1 MKKILFVG
9 ITALAMASCT
19 HDDYAPV
26 SKQEQYQA
34 VFEKEFGA
42 VNPNVNWGFT
52 PQQVFT
58 FDKDGKLIGTRGSDP
73 NANDWYK
80 YLTVPAPLTDAQ
92 KEVVRKWFQNN
103 PNPKG
108 LEVNWSDFFVQQ
120 VYKGGTNTE
129 GSKSLETYDILK
141 EDDTP
146 TGSKVTG
153 SNQMDW
159 LHCGNNSNVG
169 EHINN
174 FNNGN
179 ASETNVGEG
188 NNKFHKDRI
197 MYMKDYNT
205 TCFGF
210 HDSYGQTYYDN
221 SYVLIPGDIID
232 PIVAGMY
239 FVGFDYQMQ
248 KYDNGEIRVK
258 PDGYYSDW
266 IVRIAPG
273 LNAPGTAAMRVMVE
287 DIIDSNLTSVT
298 SSDWDFNDAVF
309 DVKFEDV
316 TIPGTQETNWQ
327 NHNQRQ
333 AVITLHAA
341 GGTKYLTIGGEGDKG
356 VEVHKALCVE
366 QSTMVNTVKDQ
377 GVTRPVAI
385 FRIPVADNV
394 NNANDIPVYVG
405 SQILEAKQG
414 KATQKF
420 CVPTDVR
427 WMQERQQVRK
437 TYKEF
442 KDYVENAVP
451 EEWYKIV
458 KGDKNDFRY

>member
-58 FDKDGKLIGTRGSDP
+58 FDENGKLIGTRG
-73 NANDWYK
+73 ANTEANQWYQ

-92 KEVVRKWFQNN
+92 KDVVRKWFQTHKK
-103 PNPKG
+103 PQG

-120 VYKGGTNTE
+120 VYKGRTNTE
-129 GSKSLETYDILK
+129 GSESPEIYNTLK
-141 EDDTP
+141 DGVP
-146 TGSKVTG
+146 TNTKVTG
-153 SNQMDW
+153 SDHMDW
-159 LHCGNNSNVG
+159 LACGS
-169 EHINN
+169 EESQYKDHINN
-174 FNNGN
+174 FNDGD
-179 ASETNVGEG
+179 AGDMNVGEG
-188 NNKFHKDRI
+188 NNKFHQDKI

-210 HDSYGQTYYDN
+210 HDSYGQTYYYD

-232 PIVAGMY
+232 SSVAGMY
-239 FVGFDYQMQ
+239 FVGFDY
-248 KYDNGEIRVK
+248 KTAKNENGEIRVN

-266 IVRIAPG
+266 IIRVVPG
-273 LNAPGTAAMRVMVE
+273 LNAPGTAKRVMVE
-287 DIIDSNLTSVT
+287 DIIDSDLKSVQT
-298 SSDWDFNDAVF
+298 SDWDFNDAVF
-309 DVKFEDV
+309 DVKFEY
-316 TIPGTQETNWQ
+316 NWKDG
-327 NHNQRQ
+327 HNQKF

-356 VEVHKALCVE
+356 VEVHKALGVE
-366 QSTMVNTVKDQ
+366 TGTMVNT
-377 GVTRPVAI
+377 GNGATRPVAI

-394 NNANDIPVYVG
+394 TNANDIPVYVG
-405 SQILEAKQG
+405 TQELTAQKGE
-414 KATQKF
+414 ATQKL
-420 CVPTDVR
+420 CVPTDVK
-427 WMQERQQVRK
+427 WMKERVQFINSYDQ
-437 TYKEF
+437 F
-442 KDYVENAVP
+442 KDYVNSNTP
-451 EEWYKIV
+451 DNWYESV
-458 KGDKNDFRY
+458 KNLGNLY

>member
-58 FDKDGKLIGTRGSDP
+58 FDENGKLIGTRGHDA
-73 NANDWYK
+73 NANQWYK

-92 KEVVRKWFQNN
+92 KDVVRKWFQNN
-103 PNPKG
+103 KNPQG

-120 VYKGGTNTE
+120 VYKGGTKTE
-129 GSKSLETYDILK
+129 GSQSLETYEILK
-141 EDDTP
+141 DGVP
-146 TGSKVTG
+146 TGNKVTG

-169 EHINN
+169 DHINN

-179 ASETNVGEG
+179 AGTKEVYEDE
-188 NNKFHKDRI
+188 NNKHQDQI

-210 HDSYGQTYYDN
+210 HDSYGQTYYDD

-239 FVGFDYQMQ
+239 FVGFDY
-248 KYDNGEIRVK
+248 KTAKNENGEIRVN

-266 IVRIAPG
+266 IIRVVPG
-273 LNAPGTAAMRVMVE
+273 LNAPGTAKRVMVE
-287 DIIDSNLTSVT
+287 DIIDSNLASVKT
-298 SSDWDFNDAVF
+298 SDWDFNDAVF
-309 DVKFEDV
+309 DVRFENV
-316 TIPGTQETNWQ
+316 NNQ
-327 NHNQRQ
+327 NY

-341 GGTKYLTIGGEGDKG
+341 GGTKYLTIGGQGTNG
-356 VEVHKALCVE
+356 VEVHKALGVE
-366 QSTMVNTVKDQ
+366 TGTMVNT
-377 GVTRPVAI
+377 GMGTTRPVAI

-405 SQILEAKQG
+405 AQELTAQQG
-414 KATQKF
+414 KATQKL
-420 CVPTDVR
+420 CVPTDVK
-427 WMQERQQVRK
+427 WMKERVQFID
-437 TYKEF
+437 TYENF
-442 KDYVENAVP
+442 KGYVNNGTP
-451 EEWYKIV
+451 EEWYERV
-458 KGDKNDFRY
+458 KNTENLY

>member
-58 FDKDGKLIGTRGSDP
+58 FDKDGKLIGTRGANP
-73 NANDWYK
+73 NSNEWAN
-80 YLTVPAPLTDAQ
+80 YLTVPTRLTDAQ
-92 KEVVRKWFQNN
+92 KEVVRKWFQTHKN
-103 PNPKG
+103 PQG
-108 LEVNWSDFFVQQ
+108 LDVNWSDFFVEQ

-129 GSKSLETYDILK
+129 GSQSPESYEILK
-141 EDDTP
+141 DGVP
-146 TGSKVTG
+146 QTGNKVTG

-159 LHCGNNSNVG
+159 LACGSNAKHG
-169 EHINN
+169 DHIYN

-179 ASETNVGEG
+179 G
-188 NNKFHKDRI
+188 DI

-210 HDSYGQTYYDN
+210 HDSYGDNHFENTYYYD

-232 PIVAGMY
+232 DSVKGMY
-239 FVGFDYQMQ
+239 FVGFDY
-248 KYDNGEIRVK
+248 KTAKFDNGEIRVN

-266 IVRIAPG
+266 IVRVVPG
-273 LNAPGTAAMRVMVE
+273 LNAPNAGMRVMVE
-287 DIIDSNLTSVT
+287 DIIDENLKVVK

-309 DVKFEDV
+309 DVRFEGWGND
-316 TIPGTQETNWQ
+316 
-327 NHNQRQ
+327 RC

-356 VEVHKALCVE
+356 VEVHEALGVE
-366 QSTMVNTVKDQ
+366 TGTMVNT
-377 GVTRPVAI
+377 GMGTTRPVAI
-385 FRIPVADNV
+385 FRIHVANNV
-394 NNANDIPVYVG
+394 DNANDIPVYVG
-405 SQILEAKQG
+405 SQILEANKG
-414 KATQKF
+414 AATQKL
-420 CVPTDVR
+420 CAPTSTR
-427 WMQERQQVRK
+427 WMQERQQLRK
-437 TYKEF
+437 TYNQF
-442 KDYVENAVP
+442 GGYVKNGTP
-451 EEWYKIV
+451 EDWYNKID
-458 KGDKNDFRY
+458 DKIDFRY

>member
-58 FDKDGKLIGTRGSDP
+58 FDKDGKLIGTRGANT
-73 NANDWYK
+73 NANEWGGYVE
-80 YLTVPAPLTDAQ
+80 VPEPLTEAQ
-92 KEVVRKWFQNN
+92 IQKVTTWFTNH
-103 PNPKG
+103 PKPQG
-108 LEVNWSDFFVQQ
+108 IAINWSDFFVQQ
-120 VYKGGTNTE
+120 VSSTEYGKNMDYLTCGTAE
-129 GSKSLETYDILK
+129 
-141 EDDTP
+141 
-146 TGSKVTG
+146 
-153 SNQMDW
+153 
-159 LHCGNNSNVG
+159 

-174 FNNGN
+174 FNHGDGSTNGN
-179 ASETNVGEG
+179 VCYWQDP
-188 NNKFHKDRI
+188 NNQNNRLYRSDKIQF
-197 MYMKDYNT
+197 MVNSST
-205 TCFGF
+205 ECFGYHESRGTF
-210 HDSYGQTYYDN
+210 NQQYNDK
-221 SYVLIPGDIID
+221 YVIIPGSMID
-232 PIVAGMY
+232 SSVAGMY
-239 FVGFDYQMQ
+239 FVGFDYNSS
-248 KYDNGEIRVK
+248 KGPNSPENIDA
-258 PDGYYSDW
+258 DGYYNDW

-309 DVKFEDV
+309 DVRFEGWGND
-316 TIPGTQETNWQ
+316 
-327 NHNQRQ
+327 RC

-356 VEVHKALCVE
+356 VEVHKALGVE
-366 QSTMVNTVKDQ
+366 TGTMVNTVKDQ

-405 SQILEAKQG
+405 SLILEAKQG

-437 TYKEF
+437 TYNEF
-442 KDYVENAVP
+442 KDYVRDDAP
-451 EEWYKIV
+451 KDWYKTV
-458 KGDKNDFRY
+458 KDKQNDFRY

>member
-34 VFEKEFGA
+34 VFEKEFGT

-58 FDKDGKLIGTRGSDP
+58 FDENGKLIGTRG
-73 NANDWYK
+73 ANPEANQWYQ

-92 KEVVRKWFQNN
+92 KDVVRKWFQTHKN
-103 PNPKG
+103 PQG

-129 GSKSLETYDILK
+129 GSESPEIYNTLK
-141 EDDTP
+141 DGVP
-146 TGSKVTG
+146 TNTKVTG
-153 SNQMDW
+153 SDHMDW
-159 LHCGNNSNVG
+159 LACGSNAKHG
-169 EHINN
+169 DHIFN

-188 NNKFHKDRI
+188 NNKFHNDRI

-210 HDSYGQTYYDN
+210 KDSYGDNHFENSYYYD

-239 FVGFDYQMQ
+239 FVGFDYKTA
-248 KYDNGEIRVK
+248 KYDNGEIRVY

-266 IVRIAPG
+266 IVRVVPG
-273 LNAPGTAAMRVMVE
+273 LNAPNAGKRVMVE
-287 DIIDSNLTSVT
+287 DIIDSNLASVKT
-298 SSDWDFNDAVF
+298 SDWDFNDAVF
-309 DVKFEDV
+309 DVRFEGWGND
-316 TIPGTQETNWQ
+316 
-327 NHNQRQ
+327 RC

-341 GGTKYLTIGGEGDKG
+341 GGTKYLTIGGQGANGK
-356 VEVHKALCVE
+356 EVHEALCVE
-366 QSTMVNTVKDQ
+366 TGTMVNT
-377 GVTRPVAI
+377 GNGATRPVAI

-394 NNANDIPVYVG
+394 DNANQIPVYVG
-405 SQILEAKQG
+405 AQELTAQQG
-414 KATQKF
+414 KATQKL
-420 CVPTDVR
+420 CVPTDVK
-427 WMQERQQVRK
+427 WMKERVQFID
-437 TYKEF
+437 TYEKF
-442 KDYVENAVP
+442 KGYVNNCTPEDWYTSVKNTENL
-451 EEWYKIV
+451 Y
-458 KGDKNDFRY
+458 

>member
-58 FDKDGKLIGTRGSDP
+58 FDKDGKLIGTRGANP
-73 NANDWYK
+73 NSNEWAN
-80 YLTVPAPLTDAQ
+80 YLTVPTRLTDAQ
-92 KEVVRKWFQNN
+92 KEVVRKWFQTHKN
-103 PNPKG
+103 PQG
-108 LEVNWSDFFVQQ
+108 LDVNWSDFFVEQ

-129 GSKSLETYDILK
+129 GSQSPESYEILK
-141 EDDTP
+141 DGVP
-146 TGSKVTG
+146 QTGNKVTG

-159 LHCGNNSNVG
+159 LACGSNAKHG
-169 EHINN
+169 DHIYN

-179 ASETNVGEG
+179 G
-188 NNKFHKDRI
+188 DI

-210 HDSYGQTYYDN
+210 HDSYGDNHFENTYYYD

-232 PIVAGMY
+232 DSVKGMY
-239 FVGFDYQMQ
+239 FVGFDY
-248 KYDNGEIRVK
+248 KTAKFDNGEIRVN

-266 IVRIAPG
+266 IVRVVPG
-273 LNAPGTAAMRVMVE
+273 LNAPNAGMRVMVE
-287 DIIDSNLTSVT
+287 DIIDENLKVVK

-309 DVKFEDV
+309 DVRFEGWGND
-316 TIPGTQETNWQ
+316 
-327 NHNQRQ
+327 RC

-356 VEVHKALCVE
+356 VEVHEALGVE
-366 QSTMVNTVKDQ
+366 TGTMVNT
-377 GVTRPVAI
+377 GMGTTRPVAI
-385 FRIPVADNV
+385 FRIHVANNV
-394 NNANDIPVYVG
+394 DNANDIPVYVG
-405 SQILEAKQG
+405 SQILEANKG
-414 KATQKF
+414 AATQKL
-420 CVPTDVR
+420 CAPTSTR
-427 WMQERQQVRK
+427 WMQERQQLRK
-437 TYKEF
+437 TYNQF
-442 KDYVENAVP
+442 GGYVKHGTP
-451 EEWYKIV
+451 EDWYNKID
-458 KGDKNDFRY
+458 DKIDFRY

>member
-58 FDKDGKLIGTRGSDP
+58 FDKDGKLIGTRG
-73 NANDWYK
+73 ANPEANQWYQT
-80 YLTVPAPLTDAQ
+80 LTVPDTLTDAQ
-92 KEVVRKWFQNN
+92 KDVVRRWFQNN
-103 PNPKG
+103 KNPKG

-120 VYKGGTNTE
+120 VYKGGTNP
-129 GSKSLETYDILK
+129 GSNSPEIYDILK
-141 EDDTP
+141 DGVPDKDRD
-146 TGSKVTG
+146 KVTG

-169 EHINN
+169 DHINN
-174 FNNGN
+174 FNRGDGGN
-179 ASETNVGEG
+179 MNVGEG
-188 NNKFHKDRI
+188 NNKFHNDKI
-197 MYMKDYNT
+197 MYMYDYNT

-210 HDSYGQTYYDN
+210 HDSYGDKYYDN

-248 KYDNGEIRVK
+248 KHDNGELEVR

-273 LNAPGTAAMRVMVE
+273 LNAPNAGKRVMVE
-287 DIIDSNLTSVT
+287 DIIDSDLKSVQT
-298 SSDWDFNDAVF
+298 SDWDFNDAVF
-309 DVKFEDV
+309 DVRFEGWGND
-316 TIPGTQETNWQ
+316 
-327 NHNQRQ
+327 RC

-341 GGTKYLTIGGEGDKG
+341 GGTKSLTIGGVGAKGKEVHEALG
-356 VEVHKALCVE
+356 VETG
-366 QSTMVNTVKDQ
+366 TMVNTVKDQ

-385 FRIPVADNV
+385 FRIPVAANV
-394 NNANDIPVYVG
+394 NNANLIPVYVG
-405 SQILEAKQG
+405 AQELTAQQG
-414 KATQKF
+414 EATQKL
-420 CVPTDVR
+420 CVPTDVK
-427 WMQERQQVRK
+427 WMKERVQFINSYDQ
-437 TYKEF
+437 F
-442 KDYVENAVP
+442 KVYVNSNTPDNWYESVKNLENL
-451 EEWYKIV
+451 Y
-458 KGDKNDFRY
+458 

>member
-34 VFEKEFGA
+34 VFEKEFGT

-58 FDKDGKLIGTRGSDP
+58 FDKDGKLIGTRGANP
-73 NANDWYK
+73 NSNEWAN
-80 YLTVPAPLTDAQ
+80 YLIVPTRLTDAQ
-92 KEVVRKWFQNN
+92 KDVVRKWFQTHKN
-103 PNPKG
+103 PQG
-108 LEVNWSDFFVQQ
+108 LKVNWSDFFVEQ

-129 GSKSLETYDILK
+129 GSHSPEIYNTLKDGVETQN
-141 EDDTP
+141 
-146 TGSKVTG
+146 KVTG

-159 LHCGNNSNVG
+159 LACGSDATPSS

-179 ASETNVGEG
+179 G
-188 NNKFHKDRI
+188 DI
-197 MYMKDYNT
+197 MYMYDYNT

-210 HDSYGQTYYDN
+210 HDSYGDNHFENTYYYD

-239 FVGFDYQMQ
+239 FVGFDYKTA
-248 KYDNGEIRVK
+248 KYDNGEIRVN

-287 DIIDSNLTSVT
+287 DIIDSNLASVQT
-298 SSDWDFNDAVF
+298 SDWDFNDAVF
-309 DVKFEDV
+309 DVRFEKRWV
-316 TIPGTQETNWQ
+316 PGTQENDW
-327 NHNQRQ
+327 HGHDKRY

-341 GGTKYLTIGGEGDKG
+341 GGTKSLTIGGVGANG
-356 VEVHKALCVE
+356 VEVHKAFDVE
-366 QSTMVNTVKDQ
+366 QGTMVNT
-377 GVTRPVAI
+377 GNGATCPVAI

-394 NNANDIPVYVG
+394 DNANDIPVYVG
-405 SQILEAKQG
+405 AQELTAQQG
-414 KATQKF
+414 EATQKL
-420 CVPTDVR
+420 CVPTDVK
-427 WMQERQQVRK
+427 WMKERVQFINSYDQ
-437 TYKEF
+437 F
-442 KDYVENAVP
+442 KDYVNSNTP
-451 EEWYKIV
+451 DNWYKSV
-458 KGDKNDFRY
+458 QNLGNLY

>member
-58 FDKDGKLIGTRGSDP
+58 FDKDGKLIGTRGADP
-73 NANDWYK
+73 SNNLWYK
-80 YLTVPAPLTDAQ
+80 YLTVPAALTDAQ
-92 KEVVRKWFQNN
+92 KDVVRRWFQTRQN
-103 PNPKG
+103 PQG
-108 LEVNWSDFFVQQ
+108 LEVNWSDYFVQQ

-141 EDDTP
+141 EDGTP

-153 SNQMDW
+153 SNHMDW
-159 LHCGNNSNVG
+159 LHSGNGETKYHIERFNAGDGSNTDVF
-169 EHINN
+169 ED
-174 FNNGN
+174 
-179 ASETNVGEG
+179 E
-188 NNKFHKDRI
+188 NKKHQDKI
-197 MYMKDYNT
+197 MYMKDCKTEY
-205 TCFGF
+205 FGF
-210 HDSYGQTYYDN
+210 HDSYGQTYYSD

-239 FVGFDYQMQ
+239 FVGFDYKMQ
-248 KYDNGEIRVK
+248 KHDNGKIEVK

-273 LNAPGTAAMRVMVE
+273 LNAPNAGKRVMVE
-287 DIIDSNLTSVT
+287 DIIDSDLTSVQT
-298 SSDWDFNDAVF
+298 SDWDFNDAVF
-309 DVKFEDV
+309 DVRFEKSWV
-316 TIPGTQETNWQ
+316 NGTPENNYQDGHHQ
-327 NHNQRQ
+327 KY
-333 AVITLHAA
+333 AIITLHAA

-356 VEVHKALCVE
+356 VEVHKALGVE
-366 QSTMVNTVKDQ
+366 TGTMVNT
-377 GVTRPVAI
+377 GNGATCPVAI

-394 NNANDIPVYVG
+394 DNANDIPVYVG
-405 SQILEAKQG
+405 AQELTAQQG
-414 KATQKF
+414 EATQKL
-420 CVPTDVR
+420 CVPTDVK
-427 WMQERQQVRK
+427 WMKERVQFINSYDQ
-437 TYKEF
+437 F
-442 KDYVENAVP
+442 KDYVNSNTP
-451 EEWYKIV
+451 DNWYKSV
-458 KGDKNDFRY
+458 QNLGNLY

>member
-34 VFEKEFGA
+34 VFEKEFGT

-58 FDKDGKLIGTRGSDP
+58 FDKDGKLIGTRGANP
-73 NANDWYK
+73 NSNEWAN
-80 YLTVPAPLTDAQ
+80 YLIVPTRLTDAQ
-92 KEVVRKWFQNN
+92 KDVVRKWFQTHKN
-103 PNPKG
+103 PQGQK
-108 LEVNWSDFFVQQ
+108 VNWSDFFVEQ

-129 GSKSLETYDILK
+129 GSHSPEIYNTLKDGVETQN
-141 EDDTP
+141 
-146 TGSKVTG
+146 KVTG

-159 LHCGNNSNVG
+159 LACGSDATPSS

-179 ASETNVGEG
+179 G
-188 NNKFHKDRI
+188 DI
-197 MYMKDYNT
+197 MYMYDYNT

-210 HDSYGQTYYDN
+210 HDSYGDNHFENTYYYD

-239 FVGFDYQMQ
+239 FVGFDYKTA
-248 KYDNGEIRVK
+248 KYDNGEIRVN

-266 IVRIAPG
+266 IVRVVPG
-273 LNAPGTAAMRVMVE
+273 LNAPGKAKRVMVE
-287 DIIDSNLTSVT
+287 DIIDSDLKSVQT
-298 SSDWDFNDAVF
+298 SDWDFNDAVF
-309 DVKFEDV
+309 DVRFEKSWV
-316 TIPGTQETNWQ
+316 NGTPENNYQDGHHQ
-327 NHNQRQ
+327 KY
-333 AVITLHAA
+333 AIITLHAA

-356 VEVHKALCVE
+356 VEVHKALGVE
-366 QSTMVNTVKDQ
+366 TGTMVNT
-377 GVTRPVAI
+377 GNGATCPVAI

-394 NNANDIPVYVG
+394 DNANDIPVYVG
-405 SQILEAKQG
+405 AQELTAQQG
-414 KATQKF
+414 EATQKL
-420 CVPTDVR
+420 CVPTGVK
-427 WMQERQQVRK
+427 WMKERVQFINSYDQ
-437 TYKEF
+437 F
-442 KDYVENAVP
+442 KDYVNSNTPEN
-451 EEWYKIV
+451 WYETV
-458 KGDKNDFRY
+458 KNSGNLY

>member
-34 VFEKEFGA
+34 VFEKEFGT

-58 FDKDGKLIGTRGSDP
+58 FDKDGKLIGTRGANT
-73 NANDWYK
+73 NANEWAN
-80 YLTVPAPLTDAQ
+80 YLTVPTRLTDAQ
-92 KEVVRKWFQNN
+92 KEVVRKWFQTHKN
-103 PNPKG
+103 PQG
-108 LEVNWSDFFVQQ
+108 LEVNWSDFFVEQ
-120 VYKGGTNTE
+120 VYKGGTKTE
-129 GSKSLETYDILK
+129 GSHSPEIYNTLKDGVETQN
-141 EDDTP
+141 
-146 TGSKVTG
+146 KVTG
-153 SNQMDW
+153 SNHMDW
-159 LHCGNNSNVG
+159 LACGSDATPSS

-179 ASETNVGEG
+179 G
-188 NNKFHKDRI
+188 DI
-197 MYMKDYNT
+197 MYMYDYNT

-210 HDSYGQTYYDN
+210 HDSYGDNHFENTYYYD

-239 FVGFDYQMQ
+239 FVGFDYKTA
-248 KYDNGEIRVK
+248 KYDNGEIRVN

-266 IVRIAPG
+266 IIRVVPG
-273 LNAPGTAAMRVMVE
+273 LSAPNAAKRVMVE
-287 DIIDSNLTSVT
+287 DLIDSNLASVKT
-298 SSDWDFNDAVF
+298 SDWDFNDAVF
-309 DVKFEDV
+309 DVRF
-316 TIPGTQETNWQ
+316 ETNWQ
-327 NHNQRQ
+327 NQKF

-341 GGTKYLTIGGEGDKG
+341 GGTKYLTIGGQGTNG
-356 VEVHKALCVE
+356 VEVHKALCVD

-385 FRIPVADNV
+385 FRIRVADNV

-427 WMQERQQVRK
+427 WMQERQQVKK
-437 TYKEF
+437 TYDEF
-442 KDYVENAVP
+442 KDYVRDDAP
-451 EEWYKIV
+451 KEWYKIV
-458 KGDKNDFRY
+458 KDKQNDFRY

>member
-58 FDKDGKLIGTRGSDP
+58 FDKDGKLIGTRGANP
-73 NANDWYK
+73 NSNEWAN
-80 YLTVPAPLTDAQ
+80 YLIVPTRLTDAQ
-92 KEVVRKWFQNN
+92 KDVVRKWFQTHKN
-103 PNPKG
+103 PQGQK
-108 LEVNWSDFFVQQ
+108 VNWSDFFVEQ

-129 GSKSLETYDILK
+129 GSHSPEIYNTLKDGVETQN
-141 EDDTP
+141 
-146 TGSKVTG
+146 KVTG

-159 LHCGNNSNVG
+159 LACGSDATPSS

-179 ASETNVGEG
+179 G
-188 NNKFHKDRI
+188 DI
-197 MYMKDYNT
+197 MYMYDYNT

-210 HDSYGQTYYDN
+210 HDSYGDNHFENTYYYD

-239 FVGFDYQMQ
+239 FVGFDYKTA
-248 KYDNGEIRVK
+248 KYDNGEIRVN

-266 IVRIAPG
+266 IVRVVPG
-273 LNAPGTAAMRVMVE
+273 LNAPGKAKRVMVE
-287 DIIDSNLTSVT
+287 DIIDSDLKSVQT
-298 SSDWDFNDAVF
+298 SDWDFNDAVF
-309 DVKFEDV
+309 DVRFEKSWV
-316 TIPGTQETNWQ
+316 NGTPENNYQDGHHQ
-327 NHNQRQ
+327 KY
-333 AVITLHAA
+333 AIITLHAA
-341 GGTKYLTIGGEGDKG
+341 GGTKYLTIGGQGANGKEVHEALG
-356 VEVHKALCVE
+356 VETG
-366 QSTMVNTVKDQ
+366 TMVNT
-377 GVTRPVAI
+377 GNGATCPVAI

-394 NNANDIPVYVG
+394 DNANDIPVYVG
-405 SQILEAKQG
+405 AQELTAQQG
-414 KATQKF
+414 EATQKL
-420 CVPTDVR
+420 CVPTDVK
-427 WMQERQQVRK
+427 WMKERVQFINSYDQ
-437 TYKEF
+437 F
-442 KDYVENAVP
+442 KDYVNSNTP
-451 EEWYKIV
+451 DNWYKSV
-458 KGDKNDFRY
+458 QNLGNLY

>member
-58 FDKDGKLIGTRGSDP
+58 FDKDGKLIGTRGANP
-73 NANDWYK
+73 NSNEWAN
-80 YLTVPAPLTDAQ
+80 YLIVPTRLTDAQ
-92 KEVVRKWFQNN
+92 KDVVRKWFQTHKN
-103 PNPKG
+103 PQGQK
-108 LEVNWSDFFVQQ
+108 VNWSDFFVEQ

-129 GSKSLETYDILK
+129 GSHSPEIYNTLKDGVETQN
-141 EDDTP
+141 
-146 TGSKVTG
+146 KVTG

-159 LHCGNNSNVG
+159 LACGSDATPSS

-179 ASETNVGEG
+179 G
-188 NNKFHKDRI
+188 DI
-197 MYMKDYNT
+197 MYMYDYNT

-210 HDSYGQTYYDN
+210 HDSYGDNHVENTYYYD

-239 FVGFDYQMQ
+239 FVGFDYKTA
-248 KYDNGEIRVK
+248 KYDNGEIRVN

-266 IVRIAPG
+266 IVRVVPG
-273 LNAPGTAAMRVMVE
+273 LNAPGKAKRVMVE
-287 DIIDSNLTSVT
+287 DIIDSDLKSVQT
-298 SSDWDFNDAVF
+298 SDWDFNDAVF
-309 DVKFEDV
+309 DVRFEKSWV
-316 TIPGTQETNWQ
+316 NGTPENNYQDGHHQ
-327 NHNQRQ
+327 KY
-333 AVITLHAA
+333 AIITLHAA

-356 VEVHKALCVE
+356 VEVHKALGVE
-366 QSTMVNTVKDQ
+366 TGTMVNT
-377 GVTRPVAI
+377 GNGATCPVAI

-394 NNANDIPVYVG
+394 DNANDIPVYVG
-405 SQILEAKQG
+405 AQELTAQQG
-414 KATQKF
+414 EATQKL
-420 CVPTDVR
+420 CVPTDVK
-427 WMQERQQVRK
+427 WMKERVQFINSYDQ
-437 TYKEF
+437 F
-442 KDYVENAVP
+442 KDYVNKSKP
-451 EEWYKIV
+451 EDWYKSV
-458 KGDKNDFRY
+458 QNLGNLY

>member
-58 FDKDGKLIGTRGSDP
+58 FDENGKLIGTRG
-73 NANDWYK
+73 ANTEANQWYQ

-92 KEVVRKWFQNN
+92 KDVVRKWFQTHKK
-103 PNPKG
+103 PQG

-129 GSKSLETYDILK
+129 GSESPEIYNTLK
-141 EDDTP
+141 DGVP
-146 TGSKVTG
+146 TNTKVTG
-153 SNQMDW
+153 SDHMDW
-159 LHCGNNSNVG
+159 LACGS
-169 EHINN
+169 EESQYKDHINN
-174 FNNGN
+174 FNDGD
-179 ASETNVGEG
+179 AGDMNVGEG
-188 NNKFHKDRI
+188 NNKFHQDKI
-197 MYMKDYNT
+197 MYMHDYNT

-210 HDSYGQTYYDN
+210 HDSYGQTYYYD

-232 PIVAGMY
+232 SSVAGMY
-239 FVGFDYQMQ
+239 FVGFDY
-248 KYDNGEIRVK
+248 KTAKNENGEIRVN

-266 IVRIAPG
+266 IIRVVPG
-273 LNAPGTAAMRVMVE
+273 LNAPGTAKRVMVE
-287 DIIDSNLTSVT
+287 DIIDSDLKSVQT
-298 SSDWDFNDAVF
+298 SDWDFNDAVF
-309 DVKFEDV
+309 DVKFEY
-316 TIPGTQETNWQ
+316 NWKDGL
-327 NHNQRQ
+327 NQKF

-356 VEVHKALCVE
+356 VEVHKALGVE
-366 QSTMVNTVKDQ
+366 TGTMVNT
-377 GVTRPVAI
+377 GNGATRPVAI

-394 NNANDIPVYVG
+394 DNANQIPVYVG
-405 SQILEAKQG
+405 AQELTAQQG
-414 KATQKF
+414 EATQKL
-420 CVPTDVR
+420 CVPTDVK
-427 WMQERQQVRK
+427 WMKERVQFINSYDR
-437 TYKEF
+437 F
-442 KDYVENAVP
+442 KDYVNSNTPDNWYESVKNTENL
-451 EEWYKIV
+451 Y
-458 KGDKNDFRY
+458 

>member
-58 FDKDGKLIGTRGSDP
+58 FDKDGKLIGTRGADP
-73 NANDWYK
+73 SNNLWYK
-80 YLTVPAPLTDAQ
+80 YLTVPAALTDAQ
-92 KEVVRKWFQNN
+92 KDVVRRWFQTHQN
-103 PNPKG
+103 PQG
-108 LEVNWSDFFVQQ
+108 LEVNWSDYFVQQ

-141 EDDTP
+141 EDGTP

-153 SNQMDW
+153 SNHMDW
-159 LHCGNNSNVG
+159 LHSGNG
-169 EHINN
+169 ETKYHIER
-174 FNNGN
+174 FNAGDG
-179 ASETNVGEG
+179 STTDVFEDE
-188 NNKFHKDRI
+188 NKKHQDKI
-197 MYMKDYNT
+197 MYMKDCKTEY
-205 TCFGF
+205 FGF
-210 HDSYGQTYYDN
+210 HDSYGQTYYSD

-232 PIVAGMY
+232 DSVKGMY
-239 FVGFDYQMQ
+239 FVGFDYKMQ
-248 KYDNGEIRVK
+248 KHDNGKIEVR

-273 LNAPGTAAMRVMVE
+273 LNAPNAGKRVMVE
-287 DIIDSNLTSVT
+287 DIIDSDLKSVQT
-298 SSDWDFNDAVF
+298 SDWDFNDAVF
-309 DVKFEDV
+309 DVRFED
-316 TIPGTQETNWQ
+316 GWKDG
-327 NHNQRQ
+327 HNQKY

-341 GGTKYLTIGGEGDKG
+341 GGTKYLTIGGQGANG

-366 QSTMVNTVKDQ
+366 EQGTMINT
-377 GVTRPVAI
+377 GNGATCPVAI
-385 FRIPVADNV
+385 FRIPVEDNV

-405 SQILEAKQG
+405 DQVLEAKQG
-414 KATQKF
+414 QATQKL
-420 CVPTDVR
+420 CVPTGVK
-427 WMQERQQVRK
+427 WMKERVQFIN
-437 TYKEF
+437 TYDKF
-442 KDYVENAVP
+442 KDYVNNSKP
-451 EEWYKIV
+451 EDWYKSV
-458 KGDKNDFRY
+458 QNPGNLY